1 MISARWRRSRPPS
14 GWPGS
19 SPCRTC
25 SSPRRGHC
33 CCSASLFRW
42 SWLEGAF
49 LLEAITRDALG
60 DRTAAERALERALD
74 LAEPDNTLLWFLQQ
88 PAPALLGQHA
98 RHRTSHASLIT
109 EIDNLLAARNS
120 A

>member
-1 MISARWRRSRPPS
+1 
-14 GWPGS
+14 
-19 SPCRTC
+19 
-25 SSPRRGHC
+25 
-33 CCSASLFRW
+33 
-42 SWLEGAF
+42 
-49 LLEAITRDALG
+49 
-60 DRTAAERALERALD
+60 
-74 LAEPDNTLLWFLQQ
+74 LWFLQQ